1 MLTPRRLV
9 ITVIAVALAALV
21 LASSLDTLSK
31 GTALVAL
38 VIAEVLAL
46 RRR

>member
-1 MLTPRRLV
+1 MLTPRVLV
-9 ITVIAVALAALV
+9 VTIIVVALAALI

-38 VIAEVLAL
+38 VLAEVLAL